1 MADQQQEI
9 ITDKPLDL
17 GVYARPDRGLA
28 AADIIAIALSVIW
41 LLSVAVY
48 FLVLTPAQ
56 ETTRGTF
63 LVAMLAIFLP
73 IALIWIGTTVV
84 KTARVMREEA
94 SRLQSAID
102 AMRQAYVSQ
111 AQTSGMGI
119 KPAVERKLDEI
130 AITAKQTQN
139 TVATFATSRET
150 TVSPPAPTQPAL
162 IKPGISADSQ
172 PTLALG
178 TPSEVMS
185 PPLSV
190 DDFIGALDFP
200 EDENDIE
207 GFRKLR
213 RALADHESSKL
224 VRASQDVLTLL
235 SQDGIYMDDLNPD
248 RSRPELWRHFAN
260 GDRGPAVAGIGG
272 VHDRSSLALASG
284 RMRADAVFRDAVH
297 HFLRQ
302 FDKTFARFAETATD
316 QDITRLADTRTAR
329 CFMLLGRV
337 TGTFD

>member
-1 MADQQQEI
+1 MPDQHQEI
-9 ITDKPLDL
+9 IADQPLDM
-17 GVYARPDRGLA
+17 GVYSRPDRGLA
-28 AADIIAIALSVIW
+28 AADIIALALSALW
-41 LLSVAVY
+41 LVSVGIYFFALSP
-48 FLVLTPAQ
+48 TE
-56 ETTRGTF
+56 ETTRGGF
-63 LVAMLAIFLP
+63 AVAMLAVFLP
-73 IALIWIGTTVV
+73 IALIWIGATVV

-130 AITAKQTQN
+130 ASATKQTQN
-139 TVATFATSRET
+139 AMATFATSRQSIVEQ
-150 TVSPPAPTQPAL
+150 SPSHPAL
-162 IKPGISADSQ
+162 IKQGITADSQ
-172 PTLALG
+172 PVLALG
-178 TPSEVMS
+178 TPSESMN

-190 DDFIGALDFP
+190 DDFIGALNFP
-200 EDENDIE
+200 EDENDME

-224 VRASQDVLTLL
+224 VRSSQDVLTLL
-235 SQDGIYMDDLNPD
+235 SQDGIYMDDLTPD
-248 RSRPELWRHFAN
+248 RSRPELWRQFAK
-260 GDRGPAVAGIGG
+260 GERGAAVAGIGG
-272 VHDRSSLALASG
+272 VHDRSSLALAAG
-284 RMRADAVFRDAVH
+284 RMRSDAVFRDSVH

-302 FDKTFARFAETATD
+302 FDKTFARFAEGATD
-316 QDITRLADTRTAR
+316 QDITKLADTRTAR

>member
-1 MADQQQEI
+1 MQDQKPEI
-9 ITDKPLDL
+9 LSDKPLEL

-28 AADIIAIALSVIW
+28 AADVIAIALSVVW
-41 LLSVAVY
+41 LIAVVVY
-48 FLVLTPAQ
+48 FVMLPPSQ
-56 ETTRGTF
+56 ETTQGTF
-63 LVAMLAIFLP
+63 IISMLAIFLP
-73 IALIWIGTTVV
+73 IALIWIGATVI

-94 SRLQSAID
+94 TRLQSAID

-130 AITAKQTQN
+130 ASATKQTHN
-139 TVATFATSRET
+139 TVATFATSRDRA
-150 TVSPPAPTQPAL
+150 VPAAAPHQPAL
-162 IKPGISADSQ
+162 VKPGTDASSQ

-178 TPSEVMS
+178 TPAESMA

-200 EDENDIE
+200 EDENDAE

-248 RSRPELWRHFAN
+248 RSRPELWRAFAK
-260 GDRGPAVAGIGG
+260 GERGPAVAGIGG

-284 RMRADAVFRDAVH
+284 RMRSDAVFRDAVH

-302 FDKTFARFAETATD
+302 FDKTFARFAETASD
-316 QDITRLADTRTAR
+316 QDITKLSDTRTAR

>member
-1 MADQQQEI
+1 MSDREPEI
-9 ITDKPLDL
+9 ITDKPLEL

-28 AADIIAIALSVIW
+28 AADIIALVLSALW
-41 LLSVAVY
+41 LVAVLIY
-48 FLVLTPAQ
+48 FFVLSPTE
-56 ETTRGTF
+56 ETTRGGF
-63 LVAMLAIFLP
+63 VVAMLAIVLP
-73 IALIWIGTTVV
+73 IALIWIGATVV

-130 AITAKQTQN
+130 ASATKQTQN
-139 TVATFATSRET
+139 AMATFATSRQSV
-150 TVSPPAPTQPAL
+150 VSQTPMQPAL
-162 IKPGISADSQ
+162 VKPGVSADSQ
-172 PTLALG
+172 PALALG
-178 TPSEVMS
+178 TPSDSMN

-200 EDENDIE
+200 EDENDME
-207 GFRKLR
+207 GFRQLR

-235 SQDGIYMDDLNPD
+235 SQDGIYMDDLTPD
-248 RSRPELWRHFAN
+248 RSRPELWRQFAK
-260 GDRGPAVAGIGG
+260 GERGAAVAGIGG

-284 RMRADAVFRDAVH
+284 RMRSDAVFRDAVH

-302 FDKTFARFAETATD
+302 FDKTFARFAEGASD
-316 QDITRLADTRTAR
+316 QDITKLADTRTAR

>member
-1 MADQQQEI
+1 MQDQKPEI
-9 ITDKPLDL
+9 LSDKPMDL

-28 AADIIAIALSVIW
+28 AADFIAIALSGIW
-41 LLSVAVY
+41 LVAVAIY
-48 FLVLTPAQ
+48 FFTLPPA
-56 ETTRGTF
+56 EDTTQGSF
-63 LVAMLAIFLP
+63 LAAMLGIFLP
-73 IALIWIGTTVV
+73 IALIWIGATVI

-94 SRLQSAID
+94 ARLQSAID

-119 KPAVERKLDEI
+119 KPSVERKLDEI
-130 AITAKQTQN
+130 ASAAKQTQN
-139 TVATFATSRET
+139 AVATFATSRET
-150 TVSPPAPTQPAL
+150 VVSQQPLQPAL
-162 IKPGISADSQ
+162 VKPGTAADSQ

-178 TPSEVMS
+178 TPAESMS

-200 EDENDIE
+200 EDENDTE

-213 RALADHESSKL
+213 RALADRESSKL

-235 SQDGIYMDDLNPD
+235 SQDGIYMDDLHPD
-248 RSRPELWRHFAN
+248 RSRPELWRSFAK
-260 GDRGPAVAGIGG
+260 GERGPAVAGIGG

-284 RMRADAVFRDAVH
+284 RMRSDAVFRDAVH

-302 FDKTFARFAETATD
+302 FDQTFARFAESASD
-316 QDITRLADTRTAR
+316 QHITRLADTRTAR
-329 CFMLLGRV
+329 CFMLMGRV

>member
-1 MADQQQEI
+1 MPDQHQEI
-9 ITDKPLDL
+9 IADQPLDM
-17 GVYARPDRGLA
+17 GVYSRPDRGLA
-28 AADIIAIALSVIW
+28 AADIIALALSALW
-41 LLSVAVY
+41 LVSLGIYFFALSP
-48 FLVLTPAQ
+48 TE
-56 ETTRGTF
+56 ETTRSGF
-63 LVAMLAIFLP
+63 AVAMLAVFLP
-73 IALIWIGTTVV
+73 IALIWIGATVV

-130 AITAKQTQN
+130 ASATKQTQN
-139 TVATFATSRET
+139 AMATFATSRQSIVEQ
-150 TVSPPAPTQPAL
+150 SPSHPAL
-162 IKPGISADSQ
+162 IKQGITADSQ
-172 PTLALG
+172 PVLALG
-178 TPSEVMS
+178 TPSESMN

-190 DDFIGALDFP
+190 DDFIGALNFP
-200 EDENDIE
+200 EDENDME

-224 VRASQDVLTLL
+224 VRSSQDVLTLL
-235 SQDGIYMDDLNPD
+235 SQDGIYMDDLTPD
-248 RSRPELWRHFAN
+248 RSRPELWRQFAK
-260 GDRGPAVAGIGG
+260 GERGAAVAGIGG
-272 VHDRSSLALASG
+272 VHDRSSLALAAG
-284 RMRADAVFRDAVH
+284 RMRSDAVFRDSVH

-302 FDKTFARFAETATD
+302 FDKTFARFAEGATD
-316 QDITRLADTRTAR
+316 QDITKLADTRTAR

>member
-1 MADQQQEI
+1 MSDQEPEI
-9 ITDKPLDL
+9 ITDKPMEL

-28 AADIIAIALSVIW
+28 AADIIAIALSAVW
-41 LLSVAVY
+41 LLAVGVY
-48 FLVLTPAQ
+48 FLALSPAE
-56 ETTRGTF
+56 ETTRGSF
-63 LVAMLAIFLP
+63 IVAMMAVFLP

-94 SRLQSAID
+94 TRLQSAID

-111 AQTSGMGI
+111 AQTSGMGV

-130 AITAKQTQN
+130 ASATKQTQN
-139 TVATFATSRET
+139 AMATFATSRASIVEQ
-150 TVSPPAPTQPAL
+150 SPAHPAL
-162 IKPGISADSQ
+162 IKPGVTADSQ
-172 PTLALG
+172 PALALG
-178 TPSEVMS
+178 TPLESMR

-190 DDFIGALDFP
+190 DDFIGALNFP
-200 EDENDIE
+200 EDENDVD
-207 GFRKLR
+207 GFRQLR

-224 VRASQDVLTLL
+224 VRSSQDVLTLL
-235 SQDGIYMDDLNPD
+235 SQDGIYMDDLTPD
-248 RSRPELWRHFAN
+248 RSRPELWRSFAA
-260 GDRGPAVAGIGG
+260 GDRGPAVAGIGA

-284 RMRADAVFRDAVH
+284 RMRSDAVFRDAVH

-302 FDKTFARFAETATD
+302 FDKTFAHFAEGATD

>member
-1 MADQQQEI
+1 MSDQEPEI
-9 ITDKPLDL
+9 ITDKPMEL

-28 AADIIAIALSVIW
+28 AADIIAIALSAVW
-41 LLSVAVY
+41 LLAVGVY
-48 FLVLTPAQ
+48 FLALSPAE
-56 ETTRGTF
+56 ETTRGSF
-63 LVAMLAIFLP
+63 MVAMMAVFLP

-94 SRLQSAID
+94 TRLQSAID

-111 AQTSGMGI
+111 AQTSGMGV

-130 AITAKQTQN
+130 ASATKQTQN
-139 TVATFATSRET
+139 AMATFATSRPSVVEQ
-150 TVSPPAPTQPAL
+150 SPAHPALVKPGVTAESQPA
-162 IKPGISADSQ
+162 
-172 PTLALG
+172 LALG
-178 TPSEVMS
+178 TPLESMR

-190 DDFIGALDFP
+190 DDFIGALNFP
-200 EDENDIE
+200 EDENDVD
-207 GFRKLR
+207 GFRQLR

-224 VRASQDVLTLL
+224 VRSSQDVLTLL
-235 SQDGIYMDDLNPD
+235 SQDGIYMDDLTPD
-248 RSRPELWRHFAN
+248 RSRPELWRSFAA
-260 GDRGPAVAGIGG
+260 GDRGPAVAGIGA

-284 RMRADAVFRDAVH
+284 RMRSDAVFRDAVH

-302 FDKTFARFAETATD
+302 FDKTFAHFAEGATD